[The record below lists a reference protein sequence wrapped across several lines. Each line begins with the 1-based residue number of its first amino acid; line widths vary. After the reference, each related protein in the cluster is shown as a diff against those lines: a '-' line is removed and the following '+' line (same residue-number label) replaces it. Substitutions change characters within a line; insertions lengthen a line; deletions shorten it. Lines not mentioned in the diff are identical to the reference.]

1 MLRFLSLSILLMITI
16 GAHSQISGRW
26 TTIDDNSGQPR
37 SVVEITER
45 AGKYFG
51 KIITIYPRQDEDPD
65 PVCFQCGTE
74 DPRFNQKIIGMEILK
89 DLMKAGNEFG
99 NGHILD
105 PENGKIYRC
114 KLWVEGKVLKV
125 RGYWGPLFRT
135 QTWLPET
142 VRP

>member
-1 MLRFLSLSILLMITI
+1 MLRLFFIYLFLTVNLNSY
-16 GAHSQISGRW
+16 AQIAGRW

-51 KIITIYPRQDEDPD
+51 KVITIYPRPDEDPD

-89 DLMKAGNEFG
+89 DLVKEVNGFG

-105 PENGKIYRC
+105 PENGKVYRC

-135 QTWLPET
+135 QTWQPAS